1 MKHGHYAAAQL
12 VVRLS
17 AVDDSAKLRI
27 WSLIV
32 AWTPGNGGHL
42 VSPVPGEFSHYVAS
56 YGLEQAVKIARF
68 TNATLEK
75 MHKLAADANEY
86 TKKAAEVRRVR
97 SVVAFKEQH
106 FNVETEDSIA
116 KYEEHVPEA
125 RGSYRLLDAEA
136 VTKEYGFRDCVG
148 GLEEPSG
155 AFWPY
160 RLITG
165 TYEALLSDHS
175 SRFSVETETPVFKI
189 TSTEDGDYPFTLT
202 TPRGLVKAKHVI
214 HCTNGHA
221 SHLLPGLRG
230 LIYPLRGTMSTQSPH
245 AGFPNLGNKLS
256 WALQIDPSYDAQK
269 TTVEAG
275 LYYITQNAK
284 SGDIFIGGEYSN
296 ILEVLSSDD
305 SKICETTKQ
314 NIMSVLPRIFKQYKE
329 GTVKSVWSGIL
340 AFTADGLPLVGQLP
354 GFITHPD
361 CSDTARVAGN
371 QWIAAGFN
379 GYGMPQCWGAGEA
392 VAKLLLGGPKARSE
406 VFEWLPE
413 AFAVT
418 EERFDWK
425 NGSQAGLNSFLEMM
439 GLNAVA

>member
-1 MKHGHYAAAQL
+1 M
-12 VVRLS
+12 
-17 AVDDSAKLRI
+17 
-27 WSLIV
+27 
-32 AWTPGNGGHL
+32 
-42 VSPVPGEFSHYVAS
+42 PGEFSHYVAS

-75 MHKLAADANEY
+75 MHEVAANANER
-86 TKKAAEVRRVR
+86 TRKAAEVRRVR
-97 SVVAFKEQH
+97 SVVAFKDQH
-106 FNVETEDSIA
+106 FNAETEDSIA

-125 RGSYRLLDAEA
+125 RGSYRLLDAKA
-136 VTKEYGFRDCVG
+136 IKEDYGFKDCVG

-175 SRFSVETETPVFKI
+175 SRFSIETETPVSEI
-189 TSTEDGDYPFTLT
+189 TSTEDGDYRFTLS
-202 TPRGLVKAKHVI
+202 TPRGFVQAKHVI

-230 LIYPLRGTMSTQSPH
+230 LIYPLRGTMSTQSPY
-245 AGFPNLGNKLS
+245 AGFPYLGDKLS

-305 SKICETTKQ
+305 SKICETSRQ
-314 NIMSVLPRIFKQYKE
+314 NIMSVLPRIFEQYTE

-340 AFTADGLPLVGQLP
+340 AFTADGLPLVGQVP
-354 GFITHPD
+354 GFITKPD
-361 CSDTARVAGN
+361 CSKAAPVAGN

-392 VAKLLLGGPKARSE
+392 VAKLILGGEQARSE
-406 VFEWLPE
+406 VFERLPE
-413 AFAVT
+413 AFEVT
-418 EERFDWK
+418 EERFNWK
-425 NGSQAGLNSFLEMM
+425 DGPKTGLNSFLEMM
-439 GLNAVA
+439 GLNAAA